1 MEAIMAQ
8 DRRSVVFDADLQVES
23 YCFRGVLQAFPNHFH
38 EHYVIGFIESGR
50 RALVYKG
57 RPYTVGPG
65 DLLLFNPRD
74 NHACA
79 AVEEERLDYSFLN
92 IQPDV
97 MTRLA
102 GDIADRPKPPVFAGP
117 MAPGDALIPGLR
129 ELHVLIMEGERALR
143 KQEAFYFLMGQLLAE
158 HADFHRPPEPE
169 RAHPAVQAVCAYVD
183 EHYAD
188 NITLDELGAR
198 AGLSK
203 YHLLRCFTRQLGISP
218 YSYLETIRIGHARR
232 LLEAGVPLAETAQR
246 TGFADQ
252 SHFTR
257 FFKRLTG
264 ITPGQY
270 RAIFLG
276 DDVR

>member
-1 MEAIMAQ
+1 MAQ
-8 DRRSVVFDADLQVES
+8 DRRSVAFDADLQVES
-23 YCFRGVLQAFPNHFH
+23 YCFRGVLQKFPNHFH
-38 EHYVIGFIESGR
+38 EYYVIGFIESGR
-50 RALVYKG
+50 RALVCKG
-57 RPYTVGPG
+57 LSCTVGPG

-79 AVEEERLDYSFLN
+79 AVDEERLDYSFLN

-97 MTRLA
+97 MARLA
-102 GDIADRPKPPVFAGP
+102 GDIAGIPLPPVFAGP
-117 MAPGDALIPGLR
+117 VVPGSDIIPGLR
-129 ELHVLIMEGERALR
+129 ELHAMIMEGERALR
-143 KQEAFYFLMGQLLAE
+143 KQEAFYFLMAQLLA
-158 HADFHRPPEPE
+158 AYTDFRRPPEPE
-169 RAHPAVQAVCAYVD
+169 PAHPAVQVVCDYVG

-188 NITLDELGAR
+188 NITLDELGAL

-203 YHLLRCFTRQLGISP
+203 YHLLRRFTRQMGISP

-232 LLEAGVPLAETAQR
+232 LLEEGVPLAETAQR
-246 TGFADQ
+246 AGFADQ

-276 DDVR
+276 DEVR